1 MNTVQLD
8 DVVNFVAS
16 IREATG
22 PHYDLALECHAR
34 YDVET
39 AIQLCRLLEPLRLI
53 WVEEPIPSDD
63 VDAMLRV
70 RNATRVPIAAGE
82 NIYSRYGFRP
92 FLEKEALSV
101 IQPDVSKT
109 GGLLETR
116 KIAAMAEVYSI
127 PIAPHG
133 VASPLG
139 TMAAAHVAAAT
150 PNLMLLE
157 FTHYVDQSYTSLTEP
172 VSLDGEGFL
181 QVRTTPGIGVTLNE
195 DVVKERTDPE
205 FHPL

>member
-1 MNTVQLD
+1 MNRRMFLGQAAMAYGAFLLHARAQGTSHAPALT
-8 DVVNFVAS
+8 
-16 IREATG
+16 IREIRA
-22 PHYDLALECHAR
+22 
-34 YDVET
+34 V
-39 AIQLCRLLEPLRLI
+39 RLR
-53 WVEEPIPSDD
+53 D
-63 VDAMLRV
+63 
-70 RNATRVPIAAGE
+70 
-82 NIYSRYGFRP
+82 GFN
-92 FLEKEALSV
+92 
-101 IQPDVSKT
+101 
-109 GGLLETR
+109 
-116 KIAAMAEVYSI
+116 IAAMAEVYSI

-157 FTHYVDQSYTSLTEP
+157 FTHYVDPSYTSLTEP

-181 QVRTTPGIGVTLNE
+181 QVRPTPGFGVALNE

>member
-1 MNTVQLD
+1 
-8 DVVNFVAS
+8 
-16 IREATG
+16 
-22 PHYDLALECHAR
+22 
-34 YDVET
+34 
-39 AIQLCRLLEPLRLI
+39 
-53 WVEEPIPSDD
+53 
-63 VDAMLRV
+63 
-70 RNATRVPIAAGE
+70 
-82 NIYSRYGFRP
+82 
-92 FLEKEALSV
+92 V

-133 VASPLG
+133 VASQLG
-139 TMAAAHVAAAT
+139 TMAAAHVAAST

-157 FTHYVDQSYTSLTEP
+157 FTHYVDQSYASLTEP

-181 QVRTTPGIGVTLNE
+181 QVRTTPGIGVALND